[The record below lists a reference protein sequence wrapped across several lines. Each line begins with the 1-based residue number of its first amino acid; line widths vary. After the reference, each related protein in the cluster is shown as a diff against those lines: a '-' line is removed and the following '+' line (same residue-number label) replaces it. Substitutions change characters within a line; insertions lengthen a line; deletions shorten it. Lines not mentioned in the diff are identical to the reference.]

1 MKWKVCGMRD
11 PENIAALL
19 ALQPD
24 YLGFIFWEHSKR
36 FVTEPLPP
44 IPETVKKV
52 GVFVDA
58 NTSTLKTRVVQHQL
72 DAVQLHGQ
80 ETPEQCEALKA
91 LGVTIIKAFAVGP
104 TFDFSVLEAYE
115 AHCDYFLLDTKG
127 KAPGG
132 NGLKFNWE
140 LLRNYP
146 STTPFFLSG
155 GIGPEDAAALP
166 ELIKSELP
174 LHAIDLN
181 SKFELQPGLKD
192 ITALQQ
198 FNTQL
203 RCNTM

>member
-36 FVTEPLPP
+36 FVTEALPP

-58 NTSTLKTRVVQHQL
+58 TTATINTQVQKHQL

-80 ETPEQCEALKA
+80 ESPEQCEALKA
-91 LGVTIIKAFAVGP
+91 SGVTIIKAFAVGP
-104 TFDFSVLEAYE
+104 AFDFTLLEAYE

-155 GIGPEDAAALP
+155 GIGPEDAAALQ
-166 ELIKSELP
+166 ELTKTKLP
-174 LHAIDLN
+174 LYAIDLN